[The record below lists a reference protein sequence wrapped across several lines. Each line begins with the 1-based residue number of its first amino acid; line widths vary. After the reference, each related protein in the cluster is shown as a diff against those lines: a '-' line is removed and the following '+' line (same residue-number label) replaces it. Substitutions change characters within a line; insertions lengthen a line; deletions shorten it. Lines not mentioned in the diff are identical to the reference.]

1 MKNDTPV
8 GASCGGSVD
17 IAASFLG
24 VYCCTDC
31 NPAYYIKTGGSLA
44 SNQQT
49 NNGTRDSGNN
59 ILHANATSNV
69 CDLSLPCN
77 GACMKTCTKLSLL

>member
-8 GASCGGSVD
+8 GASSCGGSFD

-31 NPAYYIKTGGSLA
+31 NPAYYIKQVDLWHPISRLIMG
-44 SNQQT
+44 QE
-49 NNGTRDSGNN
+49 
-59 ILHANATSNV
+59 ILEIIS
-69 CDLSLPCN
+69 
-77 GACMKTCTKLSLL
+77 CMPMPQAMYVS